1 MLAVALSAMQSAG
14 DLLLHIGAWQMMHW
28 LSPITGAA
36 LLLVGP
42 ALWMYVVA
50 IAAKPGRPGPQLRDM
65 APHAAPAAL
74 VGLTL
79 AWDVAVQ
86 PQVTVVPPG
95 FRTVEELV
103 SLAPVAAQLLTYAA
117 AIAWRVRALR
127 PQLES
132 EFSSLDRRSLSWLQA
147 ASAALAMLV
156 LAWMATW
163 SMSVAVSNVITNFLL
178 ALTVTVLGVF
188 GVRQARVFARE
199 ASHPPPGAAAP
210 PVATAAEVAE
220 VAEASDG
227 STASPKYAKSTLAP
241 EVANRLAQRLEAVM
255 RQDKPF
261 LEPDLSL
268 ASLAAQVDATP
279 HQLSQVLSTVVGQTF
294 FQYVNGW
301 RIEAVKAELARP
313 RSAARAILEIAL
325 ECGFGS
331 KSAFNEAF
339 KRETG
344 MSPSEYRKALP
355 GSAVRSVPSR

>member
-1 MLAVALSAMQSAG
+1 MAWLMLAVALSATQSVG
-14 DLLLHIGAWQMMHW
+14 DLLLHIGAWQTMRW
-28 LSPITGAA
+28 LSPVTGAA

-42 ALWMYVVA
+42 ALWIYVTA
-50 IAAKPGRPGPQLRDM
+50 IATKPGQPGPGLRSV
-65 APHAAPAAL
+65 APHAAPGAL
-74 VGLTL
+74 VGLML
-79 AWDVAVQ
+79 AWDVAAQ

-95 FRTVEELV
+95 FRTLEELV

-132 EFSSLDRRSLSWLQA
+132 EYSSLDRRSLSWLQA

-163 SMSVAVSNVITNFLL
+163 SMSVAVSNVITNLLL

-188 GVRQARVFARE
+188 GVRQAQIFARE
-199 ASHPPPGAAAP
+199 ASHPPPGAPAP
-210 PVATAAEVAE
+210 LVATGAAQ
-220 VAEASDG
+220 ASE
-227 STASPKYAKSTLAP
+227 SSSASPKYAKSTLAP
-241 EVANRLAQRLEAVM
+241 EVANGLAQRLEAVM
-255 RQDKPF
+255 QQDKPF

-268 ASLAAQVDATP
+268 ASLATQVDATP
-279 HQLSQVLSTVVGQTF
+279 HQLSQVLSTVVGKTF
-294 FQYVNGW
+294 FEYVNGW

-313 RSAARAILEIAL
+313 RSAARAILEIAM

-344 MSPSEYRKALP
+344 MSPSEYRRALP
-355 GSAVRSVPSR
+355 GSAARSVPSR

>member
-1 MLAVALSAMQSAG
+1 MAWLMLAVALSATQSVG
-14 DLLLHIGAWQMMHW
+14 DLLLHIGAWQTMRW
-28 LSPITGAA
+28 LSPVTGAA

-42 ALWMYVVA
+42 ALWMYVTA
-50 IAAKPGRPGPQLRDM
+50 IATKPGQSGPGLRSA
-65 APHAAPAAL
+65 APHAAPGAL
-74 VGLTL
+74 VGLML
-79 AWDVAVQ
+79 AWDVAAQ
-86 PQVTVVPPG
+86 PQVTAVPPG
-95 FRTVEELV
+95 FRTLEELV

-132 EFSSLDRRSLSWLQA
+132 EYSSLDRRSLSWLQA

-163 SMSVAVSNVITNFLL
+163 SMSVAVSNVITNLLL

-188 GVRQARVFARE
+188 GVRQAQIFVRE
-199 ASHPPPGAAAP
+199 ATLPQPGASAP
-210 PVATAAEVAE
+210 LVATGAAEATE
-220 VAEASDG
+220 
-227 STASPKYAKSTLAP
+227 STSTSPKYAKSTLAP
-241 EVANRLAQRLEAVM
+241 EVANRLAQRLQAVM
-255 RQDKPF
+255 QQDKPF

-279 HQLSQVLSTVVGQTF
+279 HQLSQVLSTVVGKTF
-294 FQYVNGW
+294 FEYVNGW

-313 RSAARAILEIAL
+313 RSAARAILEIAM

-344 MSPSEYRKALP
+344 MSPSEYRRALP
-355 GSAVRSVPSR
+355 GSAARAVSVR